1 MIALL
6 FASILFVDMPD
17 NKSTS
22 QYGND
27 RERFINL
34 NRLAKSVRKY
44 FGKNPAIEAAMYGNS
59 GVETGNSFAYDQKQY
74 GGGGGYGVFQFDF
87 HKPYYREYLE
97 EEGLQDNTDN
107 QVRYVYENIYGKK
120 QNVLGAGNAKKL
132 REAFQSDDPEFVSDK
147 FMKIFLRPG
156 KPHRDRRVNLS
167 KKYHK
172 QLVETYGGESGE

>member
-22 QYGND
+22 DYGVK
-27 RERFINL
+27 RERTLNL
-34 NRLAKSVRKY
+34 NLLADSVRKY
-44 FGKNPAIEAAMYGNS
+44 FGKNPVIEAAMYGNS
-59 GVETGNSFAYDQKQY
+59 SVETGGSYKHDQKQY

-97 EEGLQDNTDN
+97 EEGLPDNTDS

-120 QNVLGAGNAKKL
+120 KNILGAGNAKKL
-132 REAFQSDDPEFVSDK
+132 REAFESNDPEFVSDQ
-147 FMKIFLRPG
+147 FMSIFLRPG
-156 KPHRDRRVNLS
+156 KPHRDRRVDAT
-167 KKYHK
+167 KKYFD
-172 QLVETYGGESGE
+172 QLTDTYNESRK